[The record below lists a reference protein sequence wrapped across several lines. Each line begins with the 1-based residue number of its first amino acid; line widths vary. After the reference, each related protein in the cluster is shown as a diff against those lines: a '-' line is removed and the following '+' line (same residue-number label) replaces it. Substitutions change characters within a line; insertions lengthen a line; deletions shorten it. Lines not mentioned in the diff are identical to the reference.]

1 MYYIILI
8 KALTDKKATVM
19 DTVELS
25 QVSPPSQ
32 DDICNAVLS
41 KQNNII
47 SIKILA
53 ITKFTNDEYDMF
65 KKVGVD
71 FKNLIR

>member
-25 QVSPPSQ
+25 QVSPPSK
-32 DDICNAVLS
+32 DDICKAVLS